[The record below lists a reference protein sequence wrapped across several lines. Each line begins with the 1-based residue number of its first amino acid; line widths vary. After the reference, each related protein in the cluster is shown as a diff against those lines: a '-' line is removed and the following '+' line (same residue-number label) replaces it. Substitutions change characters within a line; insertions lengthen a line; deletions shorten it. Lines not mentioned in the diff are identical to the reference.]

1 MSKKEAPPRSG
12 LPFWSFGGASR
23 LNTNIP
29 SKDAYSNVADDDDM
43 FDHSHSSSSSSSYDL
58 VGEEP
63 VGAVPLEKKEVGSKP
78 SPESLKSYL
87 RQEEE
92 IVSKTQFLERRNPIM
107 KKKAPRRRTPAF
119 SPNEWQI
126 CFGNTYQRFSFIRQL
141 ELELLPLRMKNDQL
155 HSVSSSPPLN
165 CNNNEQNNTTTK
177 EEEEKKGEGEGGGG
191 PKVNAGFKKPP
202 LEHMWTVY
210 VKARRRA
217 SGNSP
222 TFETE
227 KLIQK
232 VTFELHP
239 TFTPYVIELDS
250 APFELSRRSWGT
262 FEVGITVEFKPEYAK
277 PPLILTHSLHFAGN
291 GREQIVLVDVTAA
304 KISDAKLQN
313 FMDWIST
320 AAECSS
326 FLVGSTKEE
335 KAKFLCCIQKQFA
348 KEELTYAD
356 LKDMGVQE
364 LRSAG
369 FSTGAAR
376 AIRRLVDK
384 SERKVFESL
393 STISFETLQLG
404 ELLGSGEFGSVYK
417 GLWRNT
423 TVVAIKELKQSLV
436 DNEQDRLDFVKE
448 SKLLMNLPKHPNV
461 VVCYGV
467 SFREEDCY
475 LVTEF
480 VPHGSLLDYLHQNKE
495 DIEIPQLIEMAKG
508 IAAGMDHLAAN
519 GVIHR
524 DLAARN
530 VLISIDQSGH
540 ICSKVS
546 DFGMARIL
554 SEKSY
559 YNFNNSSSANCL
571 KIPVKWTAPE
581 ALLRQTYSTASDVWS
596 FGVLLWELFTFGHV
610 PYPEFTNTEARKAV
624 ERGYR
629 LERPKECPRRVYR
642 DVMLRCWEM
651 DAKTRPDFNAIHAEL
666 VRIEKELRRGV
677 LGDEEDEEEGKAS
690 GEGDEECNYEEVCF
704 L

>member
-1 MSKKEAPPRSG
+1 MSRKEAPPRS
-12 LPFWSFGGASR
+12 LPFWSFGGSSR
-23 LNTNIP
+23 SNANIV
-29 SKDAYSNVADDDDM
+29 SKDAYSNVTDDDDM
-43 FDHSHSSSSSSSYDL
+43 FDHSHSSSSSSSSFYDL
-58 VGEEP
+58 LGEEP
-63 VGAVPLEKKEVGSKP
+63 GGAVPLEKKEVGSKP
-78 SPESLKSYL
+78 SPVSYNSYFPAERR

-92 IVSKTQFLERRNPIM
+92 IVSKTQFLERRNAIM

-119 SPNEWQI
+119 NPNEWQI
-126 CFGNTYQRFSFIRQL
+126 CFGNTYQRFSFMRQL

-165 CNNNEQNNTTTK
+165 SNNEQNNTTTK
-177 EEEEKKGEGEGGGG
+177 EEEKKGDGEGGG

-277 PPLILTHSLHFAGN
+277 PPLILTHSLHFEGN

-326 FLVGSTKEE
+326 LLVGSTKEE

-404 ELLGSGEFGSVYK
+404 DLLGSGEFGSVYK

-448 SKLLMNLPKHPNV
+448 SKLLMFVHSSALLS
-461 VVCYGV
+461 
-467 SFREEDCY
+467 SFSS
-475 LVTEF
+475 
-480 VPHGSLLDYLHQNKE
+480 SLSFFLSKAHTSGTYQST
-495 DIEIPQLIEMAKG
+495 PTWWCAMASASRKKT
-508 IAAGMDHLAAN
+508 
-519 GVIHR
+519 VIWSLSSFHTALFWTIFIKTR
-524 DLAARN
+524 
-530 VLISIDQSGH
+530 
-540 ICSKVS
+540 
-546 DFGMARIL
+546 RIL
-554 SEKSY
+554 RSL
-559 YNFNNSSSANCL
+559 N
-571 KIPVKWTAPE
+571 
-581 ALLRQTYSTASDVWS
+581 
-596 FGVLLWELFTFGHV
+596 
-610 PYPEFTNTEARKAV
+610 
-624 ERGYR
+624 
-629 LERPKECPRRVYR
+629 
-642 DVMLRCWEM
+642 
-651 DAKTRPDFNAIHAEL
+651 
-666 VRIEKELRRGV
+666 
-677 LGDEEDEEEGKAS
+677 
-690 GEGDEECNYEEVCF
+690 
-704 L
+704 